1 MSVAS
6 GQQAVHRP
14 AGPPAVGGAAVPTAA
29 PPADLAAGLRRT
41 ANTTPGR
48 LSIAMVGLVVL
59 SLLTGV
65 IGLTSFTGRSST
77 ITDLL
82 THREPVSAAA
92 QQIYR
97 SLSDA
102 DATAADAFLTS
113 AVVPANLRARYQ
125 TDVAQAGSALAVA
138 ATDSAGVGA
147 ATTPLAQ
154 LSTGI
159 PTYTGLV
166 ERASAN
172 NALGYPIGSAY
183 LREADNL
190 MSATLLPAAQTLYRI
205 DTQRL
210 IDAQDSATSF
220 PWFAALL
227 GVVLLV
233 VLIVTQRFVRRRT
246 NRVINVGLFVATIA
260 VLVAMLW
267 STTALVLETVHV
279 ADGRSVGS
287 DPGETLAQIRTT
299 ALQARTDEMLTLV
312 ARGGADYTKQYN
324 GFVTD
329 IGGKDGSGGLLAQVH
344 ANSSDD
350 TMTRQIE
357 AATAAAKSWFGLHA
371 KATKSNSS
379 GDYPTA
385 VAITLGSDPTHQPD
399 EAAAFDRVDTT
410 LEQAIGQARIDFAN
424 ETGTA
429 QSWLTALP
437 IGVLVL
443 LVVAAAGASIGI
455 WQRLREYR

>member
-1 MSVAS
+1 MRVEVTMSVAS
-6 GQQAVHRP
+6 GPQVSAAP
-14 AGPPAVGGAAVPTAA
+14 AGPAAA

-48 LSIAMVGLVVL
+48 LTIAMIGLVLL

-65 IGLTSFTGRSST
+65 IGLVSVAGRSST
-77 ITDLL
+77 IDDLL
-82 THREPVSAAA
+82 SHREPVSAAA

-113 AVVPANLRARYQ
+113 AVMPADLRARYRN
-125 TDVAQAGSALAVA
+125 DIAQAGSALAVA

-147 ATTPLAQ
+147 ATAPLSQ

-166 ERASAN
+166 ERASTN

-190 MSATLLPAAQTLYRI
+190 MSTSLLPAAQTLYQI

-220 PWFAALL
+220 PWFAAIL
-227 GVVLLV
+227 VVALLV
-233 VLIVTQRFVRRRT
+233 ALVITQRFVRRRT

-260 VLVAMLW
+260 VVVAMLW
-267 STTALVLETVHV
+267 SATALVLETVHV
-279 ADGRSVGS
+279 ADGRSAGS
-287 DPGETLAQIRTT
+287 DPGETLAQIRTK

-312 ARGGADYTKQYN
+312 ARGGVDYTKQYD
-324 GFVTD
+324 GFTTT
-329 IGGKDGSGGLLAQVH
+329 IGGADGSGGLLAQVH

-357 AATAAAKSWFGLHA
+357 AASAAAKSWFDLHKQA
-371 KATKSNSS
+371 ATANSS
-379 GDYPTA
+379 GDYATA
-385 VAITLGSDPTHQPD
+385 VAITLGSGQAGQPN
-399 EAAAFDRVDTT
+399 EAAAFDRLDTT
-410 LEQAIGQARIDFAN
+410 LEQAIGQARVDFADQ
-424 ETGTA
+424 TGTA
-429 QSWLTALP
+429 RAWLTALP
-437 IGVLVL
+437 VGVLVL
-443 LVVAAAGASIGI
+443 LVVAGAGASIGI

>member
-1 MSVAS
+1 MSIAS
-6 GQQAVHRP
+6 GQQAVQRP
-14 AGPPAVGGAAVPTAA
+14 AGPPALGGAAMPTAA

-48 LSIAMVGLVVL
+48 LSIAMMGLVVL

-65 IGLTSFTGRSST
+65 IGLASFTGRSNT
-77 ITDLL
+77 IADLL
-82 THREPVSAAA
+82 THREPVSTAA

-113 AVVPANLRARYQ
+113 AVMPATLRARYQ
-125 TDVAQAGSALAVA
+125 TDIAQAGSALAVA

-147 ATTPLAQ
+147 ATAPLAQ

-159 PTYTGLV
+159 PVYTGLV

-183 LREADNL
+183 LREADSL
-190 MSATLLPAAQTLYRI
+190 MTSTLLPAAQTLYAI

-210 IDAQDSATSF
+210 VDAQDSATSF
-220 PWFAALL
+220 PWFPALL
-227 GVVLLV
+227 GVALLV
-233 VLIVTQRFVRRRT
+233 VLIITQRFVRRRT
-246 NRVINVGLFVATIA
+246 NRVVNVGLLVATIG
-260 VLVAMLW
+260 VIVAMLW
-267 STTALVLETVHV
+267 STTAIVLETVHV
-279 ADGRSVGS
+279 ADGRSSGS
-287 DPGETLAQIRTT
+287 DPGATLAQIRTK

-329 IGGKDGSGGLLAQVH
+329 IAGTDGSGGLLAQVH

-350 TMTRQIE
+350 TTTRQIE
-357 AATAAAKSWFGLHA
+357 DATTAAKSWFDLHK
-371 KATKSNSS
+371 KAVTANSA

-385 VAITLGSDPTHQPD
+385 VAITLGSGQASQGN
-399 EAAAFDRVDTT
+399 EAAAFDRVDSA
-410 LEQAIGQARIDFAN
+410 LEQAIGQARVDFAN
-424 ETGTA
+424 QTGTA
-429 QSWLTALP
+429 QTWLTALP

-443 LVVAAAGASIGI
+443 LVAAAAGASIGI